1 MESWQAVAASGTS
14 IGFKGA
20 QVAAK
25 ALTLAAIE
33 LYENPELR
41 EAAKEEFDEARGEN
55 YKYQSLLGD
64 RKPPLDYRK

>member
-1 MESWQAVAASGTS
+1 M
-14 IGFKGA
+14 
-20 QVAAK
+20 AAK

-41 EAAKEEFDEARGEN
+41 ETARAEFEAARGEN

-64 RKPPLDYRK
+64 REPPLDYRK